1 MPATGNNSLL
11 SYSLSIRQCADGFSF
26 FVYSASSGQL
36 LMQDN
41 VHCTEDE
48 TLADALERGLNLGRI
63 KGRRYERVTLL
74 SSSPSTRVPLDEFR
88 REDMLALYRLTFSGM
103 TARHEDM
110 RFQLLPGLEIVEI
123 FALSSQVVSVMQNH
137 YPSAVVKS
145 FYGSLLEYV
154 SERQQGTTSPV
165 TYHAVVVEGGLFIV
179 VLRRGKLIFANV
191 FHAEHDA
198 DKLYFMLY
206 VWKTLDLDAWHDS
219 CTLYGASSELHDSV
233 LEYLRNVELREI
245 NLDV

>member
-11 SYSLSIRQCADGFSF
+11 NYSLSIRQCADGFSF

-41 VHCTEDE
+41 VHSTGEE
-48 TLADALERGLNLGRI
+48 TLADALERGLNLSRI

-88 REDMLALYRLTFSGM
+88 REDMLAVYRLTFSGM
-103 TARHEDM
+103 SVRHEDM
-110 RFQLLPGLEIVEI
+110 RFQLLPGLEVVEI
-123 FALSSQVVSVMQNH
+123 FTLSSQVVSVLQTH
-137 YPSAVVKS
+137 YPSAVIKS

-154 SERQQGTTSPV
+154 SEKQQGATTPV
-165 TYHAVVVEGGLFIV
+165 TYHAVVVEGGLLIV
-179 VLRRGKLIFANV
+179 VLKRGRLAFANV
-191 FHAEHDA
+191 FHAEHDD

-206 VWKTLDLDAWHDS
+206 VWKTLDLDAWHDP
-219 CTLYGASSELHDSV
+219 CMLYGASPSLHDSV
-233 LEYLRNVELREI
+233 ADYLHNVEPKDI